1 MGTQNGASAL
11 SAKDACDWKQS
22 HAALSRLARE
32 RAALD
37 AEEGRWLLRALRSA
51 AHVHLGFGSFAEYI
65 DRLFGYRPRTT
76 QEKLRVA
83 EALERLPCLGRAL
96 ETGALS
102 WCAARELTRVAVP
115 ETEPAWLDAA
125 RGKTLRE
132 LEALVA
138 SKAPGDEPAEPATEL
153 PRPRVLRFE
162 VAPDTF
168 ATFREAM
175 LRLRRQAG
183 DSLDDDAVL
192 LAMARQVLGG
202 PGDEGRSSYQIS
214 LSVCGVCSAGA
225 QAAAGELVPVDAAVV
240 DMAKCDGQ
248 HLGQLLPLAAARAP
262 ANENASL
269 DAAPTAGADGRTHDA
284 PTESNDDASSATR
297 QISNH
302 AHVGANSRREND
314 AAPTAGADGR
324 THDAPTESNDDASSS
339 TCQSS
344 DHAHVGTESQRESD
358 RTDATDATPPQ
369 RAAGA
374 EIRPSRARQSVPPAL
389 RRAVLTRDR
398 HRCTVPGCTHA
409 TFVDMHHVQPRSEG
423 GRNEASNLLTL
434 CSAHHRAAHHGEL
447 LIDRERDGSFRFRH
461 ADGAAYGDPLMPQ
474 RIDAHA
480 KVFSALRHL
489 GFRESEVKTVL
500 SELRADAELG
510 DACVERLLREA
521 LCRIRPTAR

>member
-1 MGTQNGASAL
+1 MGTGNGASAFWTKD
-11 SAKDACDWKQS
+11 AKDAGDWKLA

-65 DRLFGYRPRTT
+65 ERLFGHRPRTT
-76 QEKLRVA
+76 REKLRVA
-83 EALERLPCLGRAL
+83 EALETLPRLGRAL

-138 SKAPGDEPAEPATEL
+138 SKAPGDEPHEPATEP

-248 HLGQLLPLAAARAP
+248 HLGQLLPLAAAPGP

-269 DAAPTAGADGRTHDA
+269 DAAPTGGADRRTHDA
-284 PTESNDDASSATR
+284 PAEPNDESSATF
-297 QISNH
+297 
-302 AHVGANSRREND
+302 
-314 AAPTAGADGR
+314 
-324 THDAPTESNDDASSS
+324 
-339 TCQSS
+339 QSS
-344 DHAHVGTESQRESD
+344 DHAHVGTESRRESG
-358 RTDATDATPPQ
+358 ATDATPPQ

-374 EIRPSRARQSVPPAL
+374 ESRRESDATDATPPQRAANAEVRPSRARQSVPPAL

-409 TFVDMHHVQPRSEG
+409 TFVDVHHVQPRSEG
-423 GRNEASNLLTL
+423 GHNEASNLLTL
-434 CSAHHRAAHHGEL
+434 CSAHHRAAHRGEL
-447 LIDRERDGSFRFRH
+447 LVDRERDGSLRFRH

-489 GFRESEVKTVL
+489 GFRESEVKIVL
-500 SELRADAELG
+500 SELRADAELRE
-510 DACVERLLREA
+510 ASVEHLLHAA

>member
-1 MGTQNGASAL
+1 
-11 SAKDACDWKQS
+11 
-22 HAALSRLARE
+22 
-32 RAALD
+32 
-37 AEEGRWLLRALRSA
+37 
-51 AHVHLGFGSFAEYI
+51 
-65 DRLFGYRPRTT
+65 
-76 QEKLRVA
+76 
-83 EALERLPCLGRAL
+83 
-96 ETGALS
+96 
-102 WCAARELTRVAVP
+102 VAVP

-138 SKAPGDEPAEPATEL
+138 SKAPGDEPDSPPTEL

-192 LAMARQVLGG
+192 LAMARHVLGG
-202 PGDEGRSSYQIS
+202 PRDEGQSSYQIS
-214 LSVCGVCSAGA
+214 LSVCGACSAGA

-240 DMAKCDGQ
+240 DMAECDGQ
-248 HLGQLLPLAAARAP
+248 HLGKLLPLAAAQGP

-284 PTESNDDASSATR
+284 LAESNDDASSATR
-297 QISNH
+297 QSSDH

-314 AAPTAGADGR
+314 AA
-324 THDAPTESNDDASSS
+324 DAI
-339 TCQSS
+339 
-344 DHAHVGTESQRESD
+344 
-358 RTDATDATPPQ
+358 DATPPQ

-374 EIRPSRARQSVPPAL
+374 EVRPSRARQSVPPAL

-409 TFVDMHHVQPRSEG
+409 TFVDVHHVQPRSEG
-423 GRNEASNLLTL
+423 GRNEASNLLTI

-474 RIDAHA
+474 CIDAHA

>member
-1 MGTQNGASAL
+1 MGTCNGASAFW
-11 SAKDACDWKQS
+11 AKDAGDWKQA

-65 DRLFGYRPRTT
+65 ERLFGHRPRTT
-76 QEKLRVA
+76 REKLRVA
-83 EALERLPCLGRAL
+83 EALERLPRLGRAL

-138 SKAPGDEPAEPATEL
+138 SKAPGDEPDEPATEL

-202 PGDEGRSSYQIS
+202 PRDEGRSSYQIS
-214 LSVCGVCSAGA
+214 LTVCGACGSGA
-225 QAAAGELVPVDAAVV
+225 QAAGGELVPIDAAVA

-248 HLGQLLPLAAARAP
+248 HLGQLLPLAAAGAP
-262 ANENASL
+262 ANENARL
-269 DAAPTAGADGRTHDA
+269 DAAPTGGADERTHDA
-284 PTESNDDASSATR
+284 PAESNGDASSATR
-297 QISNH
+297 
-302 AHVGANSRREND
+302 
-314 AAPTAGADGR
+314 
-324 THDAPTESNDDASSS
+324 
-339 TCQSS
+339 QSS
-344 DHAHVGTESQRESD
+344 DHAHVGSESRRES
-358 RTDATDATPPQ
+358 DATDATPPQ
-369 RAAGA
+369 QPANADV
-374 EIRPSRARQSVPPAL
+374 RPSRARQSVPPAL

-409 TFVDMHHVQPRSEG
+409 TFVDVHHVQPRSED
-423 GRNEASNLLTL
+423 GRNEASNLLTI
-434 CSAHHRAAHHGEL
+434 CSAHHRAAHRGEL
-447 LIDRERDGSFRFRH
+447 LIDRERDGSLRFQH
-461 ADGAAYGDPLMPQ
+461 ADGAAYGDPLMPR

-500 SELRADAELG
+500 SELRADAEL
-510 DACVERLLREA
+510 REA
-521 LCRIRPTAR
+521 SVEQLLHAALSRIRPTAR